1 MWEETVPFGEWISG
15 VSGGEDRDEVI
26 FESLDGPFGGIGA
39 MFFGGDTLEV
49 DSVFLKGILESLRT
63 FIVENV

>member
-1 MWEETVPFGEWISG
+1 LWEETVPFREGISR
-15 VSGGEDRDEVI
+15 VSGGKDRDEVI
-26 FESLDGPFGGIGA
+26 FEGSDGPFGGIGA

-49 DSVFLKGILESLRT
+49 DFVFLKSILESLGT